1 MNLFTTAKVGI
12 EENGRGYKEV
22 AVIERFKQESMYGLI
37 VHKDKKVVVSGG
49 STFRAAEVCTCTQ
62 IYLP

>member
-1 MNLFTTAKVGI
+1 MA
-12 EENGRGYKEV
+12 
-22 AVIERFKQESMYGLI
+22 AVIKRFRQESMYGLI